1 MAEAVTD
8 CHMSAKCV
16 AQGILLCKDGII
28 CSVGESPIRLLL
40 KVLQQMYDYCCCAN
54 CSLVLV
60 LVLFSR
66 FFRVGF
72 QLFHSCHV
80 CGSFVNSEISIAIC
94 YWVISQFFSG

>member
-1 MAEAVTD
+1 
-8 CHMSAKCV
+8 
-16 AQGILLCKDGII
+16 
-28 CSVGESPIRLLL
+28 
-40 KVLQQMYDYCCCAN
+40 
-54 CSLVLV
+54 
-60 LVLFSR
+60 LFSR